1 MIFDTIFLYAV
12 LSSAELFGRLLGVL
26 QNSAELSILVPQT
39 SAELINK
46 ILFRRTV
53 LRDSY

>member
-1 MIFDTIFLYAV
+1 MSFDTIFLYAV